1 MTELTAPQ
9 IADALRKCGGTIV
22 CDGCPYEGLGTAKCI
37 QQMQK
42 DAAAMIDVQKCLID
56 QQAGTLDK
64 LRSFIRESIHKK

>member
-1 MTELTAPQ
+1 MTELTASQ
-9 IADALRKCGGTIV
+9 IAEALRKCGGTIV

-42 DAAAMIDVQKCLID
+42 DAAAMIDGQKCIID

-64 LRSFIRESIHKK
+64 LRNFIRDSIHKK

>member
-1 MTELTAPQ
+1 MTELTAIQ

-22 CDGCPYEGLGTAKCI
+22 CDGCPYQSFGTAKCI

-42 DAAAMIDVQKCLID
+42 DAAAMIDGQKAIID
-56 QQAGTLDK
+56 QQAGTMDR

>member
-1 MTELTAPQ
+1 MTELTANQ

-22 CDGCPYEGLGTAKCI
+22 CDGCPYREMYSAQCI
-37 QQMQK
+37 QQMQQ
-42 DAAAMIDVQKCLID
+42 DAAAMIDAQKCVID